1 MAKKSKAKVL
11 DNAEVLPTAERGQ
24 HNEIVT
30 QETRKAGK
38 MVRRV
43 IDGTSLDYYRRHG
56 QITVDQYD
64 AGIRLYSLWRQAGLE
79 QRITSRLS
87 DMPAGSSDG
96 MASERAAHAFTDL
109 KKLHREMGHH
119 LYAIAA
125 DICCHGFMASEW
137 AEKNGK
143 SKRAAPDLMRL
154 ALDALVDAFKRL

>member
-1 MAKKSKAKVL
+1 MAKKNKAKVSESV
-11 DNAEVLPTAERGQ
+11 DVLPTPERGQ
-24 HNEIVT
+24 HNRIET

-38 MVRRV
+38 LVRRV
-43 IDGTSLDYYRRHG
+43 VDGTSLDYYLRHKI
-56 QITVDQYD
+56 ITLEQHD
-64 AGIRLYSLWRQAGLE
+64 AGTRLYSLWRQAGLE

-87 DMPAGSSDG
+87 DMPAGTGDG
-96 MASERAAHAFTDL
+96 MASERAAHAFTDI
-109 KKLHREMGHH
+109 KKLHREMGGH

-125 DICCHGFMASEW
+125 DIACHNLMATEW

>member
-1 MAKKSKAKVL
+1 M
-11 DNAEVLPTAERGQ
+11 PTAERGQ

-56 QITVDQYD
+56 QITVEQYD

-87 DMPAGSSDG
+87 DMPAGSGDG

-109 KKLHREMGHH
+109 
-119 LYAIAA
+119 
-125 DICCHGFMASEW
+125 
-137 AEKNGK
+137 EK
-143 SKRAAPDLMRL
+143 AAPGDGPPSLCHR
-154 ALDALVDAFKRL
+154 R

>member
-1 MAKKSKAKVL
+1 MAKKSKAKVSAG
-11 DNAEVLPTAERGQ
+11 AEVLPTHERGQ

-38 MVRRV
+38 LVRRV
-43 IDGTSLDYYRRHG
+43 IDGTSLDYYLRHKI
-56 QITVDQYD
+56 ITLEQHD
-64 AGIRLYSLWRQAGLE
+64 AGIRLYSLWRQSGLE

-87 DMPAGSSDG
+87 DMPAGTGDG

-109 KKLHREMGHH
+109 KKLYREMGHH
-119 LYAIAA
+119 LYGIAA
-125 DICCHGFMASEW
+125 DICCHGLMASEW
-137 AEKNGK
+137 AERNGK

>member
-1 MAKKSKAKVL
+1 MAKKSKAKVSA
-11 DNAEVLPTAERGQ
+11 DADILPTAERGQ

-43 IDGTSLDYYRRHG
+43 TDGTSLDYYRRHG

-87 DMPAGSSDG
+87 DMPAGSGDG

-109 KKLHREMGHH
+109 KSS
-119 LYAIAA
+119 I
-125 DICCHGFMASEW
+125 
-137 AEKNGK
+137 GK
-143 SKRAAPDLMRL
+143 WGTIFTR
-154 ALDALVDAFKRL
+154 